1 MSSYKLSWNNHEV
14 IKVLTR
20 NAIKCLVCNT
30 VLESKHQYHFLECGC
45 VEYFSGLLNENGL

>member
-1 MSSYKLSWNNHEV
+1 MNISPMDENEI

-30 VLESKHQYHFLECGC
+30 VLESKYRHHFVGFE
-45 VEYFSGLLNENGL
+45 V

>member
-1 MSSYKLSWNNHEV
+1 MKYELDKNEI

-30 VLESKHQYHFLECGC
+30 VLESKHQHHFVECGK
-45 VEYFSGLLNENGL
+45 YLSRLLKDNGL

>member
-1 MSSYKLSWNNHEV
+1 MMSSYKVSRNSYET

-30 VLESKHQYHFLECGC
+30 VLESKHRHHF
-45 VEYFSGLLNENGL
+45 VEGESVYV

>member
-1 MSSYKLSWNNHEV
+1 MFELNKDGV

-30 VLESKHQYHFLECGC
+30 VLESKHRHHFVGGESNY
-45 VEYFSGLLNENGL
+45 V